1 MTQRS
6 PRRHWLA
13 TAALAMTVAA
23 VAVGIRLDRPWA
35 AEDARPAAANEAKL
49 AIADEAKP
57 AKADEPKPSAA
68 APKAQ
73 TPAEADAALEALMKA
88 RPDGK
93 GVTDRGQRLA
103 DAPTFIVT
111 PRKEKL
117 AKYPCTK
124 CHDNSFVDRRVRPM
138 VEDHRDLVFDHGG
151 GRFWCYEAC
160 HSGRNIDALV
170 SLRGRPIDYD
180 ASYKVCGQCH
190 AQREKDWHFGGHG
203 KRAGA
208 WNAARDIP
216 LTAAELLVTERE
228 RIGTWRNGRVLL
240 NCTACHDPH
249 SPSIKPF
256 TPSPPPDVRPGVSP
270 GSRTRHPEPKV
281 WERDGAMRKAR

>member
-1 MTQRS
+1 MRRRS
-6 PRRHWLA
+6 PRLGWLV
-13 TAALAMTVAA
+13 TAALALTMAGA
-23 VAVGIRLDRPWA
+23 AVGIRLHRPWA
-35 AEDARPAAANEAKL
+35 AEEAKPAAADEAKP

-57 AKADEPKPSAA
+57 PAPDEPKPAAA
-68 APKAQ
+68 APKPQ
-73 TPAEADAALEALMKA
+73 TQAEADAALEQLMKGPGGGQGVAA
-88 RPDGK
+88 RGRP
-93 GVTDRGQRLA
+93 LA
-103 DAPTFIVT
+103 DAPTFVVM

-160 HSGRNIDALV
+160 HSGRNIDSLV
-170 SLRGRPIDYD
+170 TLRGRPVDYD
-180 ASYKVCGQCH
+180 AAYKVCGQCH
-190 AQREKDWHFGGHG
+190 SQREKDWHFGGHG

-208 WNAARDIP
+208 WNAPRDIP

-228 RIGTWRNGRVLL
+228 QIGTWRDGRVLL
-240 NCTACHDPH
+240 NCTACHNAH

-256 TPSPPPDVRPGVSP
+256 TPGPPPGLRPGVSP
-270 GSRTRHPEPKV
+270 GSRTRHLEPKA
-281 WERDGAMRKAR
+281 WERTPRERKAR